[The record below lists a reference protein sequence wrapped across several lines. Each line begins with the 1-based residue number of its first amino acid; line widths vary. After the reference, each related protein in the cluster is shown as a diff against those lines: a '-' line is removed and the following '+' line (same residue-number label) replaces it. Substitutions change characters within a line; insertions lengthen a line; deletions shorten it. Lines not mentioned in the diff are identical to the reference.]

1 MWQRQTRHRK
11 KLLSQR
17 VKCVASFFHRGR
29 KGGAEGRGKFNSAP
43 RRIRN
48 ARINII
54 SNETNEPKWITISR
68 HILKKASLA
77 LYMSTCLRSHL
88 NYYDLMPA
96 LSAAAKH
103 DSRVASTWIAF
114 SHARSTGAKLLLH
127 YGVIKTGRS
136 DKRRLRNML
145 RHSGGE
151 IGASQSTVLINIRHD
166 VSSQNIYNLNKTL
179 RSDTYIFFFSPS
191 NDTNGESAFYLFAI

>member
-1 MWQRQTRHRK
+1 
-11 KLLSQR
+11 
-17 VKCVASFFHRGR
+17 
-29 KGGAEGRGKFNSAP
+29 
-43 RRIRN
+43 
-48 ARINII
+48 
-54 SNETNEPKWITISR
+54 
-68 HILKKASLA
+68 
-77 LYMSTCLRSHL
+77 
-88 NYYDLMPA
+88 MPA

-179 RSDTYIFFFSPS
+179 RSDTYIFFFLLPMIPMVNLHSIS
-191 NDTNGESAFYLFAI
+191 SQFNLNSLCSRSMRECIMGNFFINLFYNRLAHYQYSIECELLFNTRTSMILFSWYFKL